1 MAGHPFRAAIAG
13 LRDQVQMSRPVSIII
28 PAFNE
33 LEYCRQCVDSITLNT
48 DPASY
53 RLVLVDNGSTDGVGA
68 YFDTIDGAVVV
79 HAGQNLG
86 FAGGVNLGL
95 KHAEGD
101 VLLLNSDTVVP
112 REWLPRLQ
120 AALHADD
127 RAGIVGPMSNHVSGA
142 QLIPS
147 LDLTSMDEVN
157 AFSDKLF
164 QEKGTSFVR
173 TKRLVGF
180 CMLIRERVIES
191 VGMFDESFGLGN
203 FEDDDYC
210 LRAIDAGY
218 ELRIASGCFVFH
230 YGSRTFTGMGI
241 AGDRWNELLAGN
253 GARFQEKWGRALGHD
268 ENAGE
273 LNAKAREAL
282 DQGDR
287 KTALTLLM
295 EAVAADP
302 ANGRHYNDLGAVLWD
317 MGERK
322 RAIALFERA
331 LALNPEDGDAHEN
344 LTAAKEI
351 AK

>member
-1 MAGHPFRAAIAG
+1 
-13 LRDQVQMSRPVSIII
+13 MSRPVSIVI

-53 RLVLVDNGSTDGVGA
+53 RLILVDNGSTDGVGE
-68 YFDTIDGAVVV
+68 YFDTIDGAVAV
-79 HAGQNLG
+79 HAEKNLG

-112 REWLPRLQ
+112 RAWLPRLRAVLQ
-120 AALHADD
+120 ADD
-127 RAGIVGPMSNHVSGA
+127 RVGIVGPMSNYVSGT
-142 QLIPS
+142 QLVPG
-147 LDLTSMDEVN
+147 LDLTSLDEVN
-157 AFSDKLF
+157 TFSDRLY
-164 QEKGTSFVR
+164 EDKGESYIP

-180 CMLIRERVIES
+180 CMLIRGHVIEI
-191 VGMFDESFGLGN
+191 VGAFDESFGIGN

-218 ELRIASGCFVFH
+218 ELRIAAGCFVFH
-230 YGSRTFTGMGI
+230 YGSRTFTGMGVS
-241 AGDRWNELLAGN
+241 GDRWNELLAGN

-268 ENAGE
+268 ENADE
-273 LNAKAREAL
+273 LNAKAREAIG
-282 DQGDR
+282 QGDR

-295 EAVAADP
+295 EAVAAAP
-302 ANGRHYNDLGAVLWD
+302 ADARHYNDLGAVLWD
-317 MGERK
+317 MGERD
-322 RAIALFERA
+322 RAVALFERA
-331 LALNPEDGDAHEN
+331 LALNPEDRDAREN
-344 LTAAKEI
+344 LAAAKAI